1 MDDCSRIN
9 RCPLYCHLVHFR
21 LCFGQT
27 ARKRCHVLVSDYRIN
42 PYLHTTKRVFYQLF
56 FKTGTLEI
64 NSEIIQKNIEKAKA
78 GDQVAFTFLLDFFW
92 NEIYGFM
99 LKRTENETDTEDIA
113 IETFAKAFDKI
124 TTYNPEFGFNT
135 WLIAIAKNVHIDMLR
150 KKKSALFLGT
160 IDEENQQAY
169 NVIDSTPSIE
179 DEIIK
184 EQNLARL
191 LQYIKEL
198 KPAYQEVIQL
208 RYFQEMTYQEIAD
221 QLEEPLNNV
230 KIKLLRAKKLLAE
243 IIQQKK

>member
-1 MDDCSRIN
+1 M
-9 RCPLYCHLVHFR
+9 
-21 LCFGQT
+21 
-27 ARKRCHVLVSDYRIN
+27 
-42 PYLHTTKRVFYQLF
+42 
-56 FKTGTLEI
+56 EI
-64 NSEIIQKNIEKAKA
+64 NSEIIQKNIEKAKS

-124 TTYNPEFGFNT
+124 TSYNPEFGFNT
-135 WLIAIAKNVHIDMLR
+135 WLITIAKNVHIDMLR
-150 KKKSALFLGT
+150 KKKSALFLD
-160 IDEENQQAY
+160 INDEENQQAY
-169 NVIDSTPSIE
+169 NVIDSSPTIE

-191 LQYIKEL
+191 LLYIKEL

-208 RYFQEMTYQEIAD
+208 RYFQEMSYQEIAD

-230 KIKLLRAKKLLAE
+230 KIKLLRAKKLLFE
-243 IIQQKK
+243 IIQQKR